1 MNSYE
6 RVIAVLE
13 GKKAEVDQIPCV
25 NTVSTATLEF
35 MQKEDAF
42 WPDAHK
48 DPEKMAKLGAA
59 AHKYCG
65 LDNITVPFDMTVEAE
80 VFGTPIDFRE
90 KAAKKGRYLWPGA
103 KRSVAETPESIYIPD
118 DIANTKRVAVISKAV
133 KILKEEYGGKA
144 AVNVFMVPPFTGL
157 SSYIVDTIKFMMAM
171 KADTP
176 LVHRFMETLTPPFI
190 EIANTYADA
199 GVDMITLHDMGA
211 PCDNISPAQFE
222 EFVFPYLKQI
232 IAGINV
238 PVVLNI
244 CGRTEPI
251 IGKMV
256 ECGANAIAVDEKDSI
271 ANVRSLAD
279 EVTPG
284 YPIIGNLPPKT
295 VIHQAPPEVIRD
307 KVKEVIEQG
316 VDMVAPG
323 CDFWIQTPSEK
334 IQAMVDATAEFG
346 KKQK

>member
-13 GKKAEVDQIPCV
+13 GKKDEVDQIPCV
-25 NTVSTATLEF
+25 NTVSTATVEF
-35 MQKEDAF
+35 MEKEDAY

-48 DPEKMAKLGAA
+48 DPEKMARLGAA

-65 LDNITVPFDMTVEAE
+65 LDNITIPFDMTVEAE

-90 KAAKKGRYLWPGA
+90 KAAKKGRYLWPGS
-103 KRSVAETPESIYIPD
+103 KRHVAESPEMIYIPD
-118 DIANTKRVAVISKAV
+118 DIANTKRVPVISKAI

-171 KADTP
+171 KSDP
-176 LVHRFMETLTPPFI
+176 DLVGRFMETLTPPFI
-190 EIANTYADA
+190 EIANAYVDA

-211 PCDNISPAQFE
+211 PCDNISQEQFVQ
-222 EFVFPYLKQI
+222 FVKPYLTKI
-232 IAGINV
+232 IAEIDV

-244 CGRTEPI
+244 CGKTEPI
-251 IGKMV
+251 IGDMV

-271 ANVRSLAD
+271 ANVRASAD
-279 EVTPG
+279 AVTPG
-284 YPIIGNLPPKT
+284 YPIIGNLAPKS
-295 VIHQAPPEVIRD
+295 VIHQAPIEVI
-307 KVKEVIEQG
+307 KEQVKAVIDQG
-316 VDMVAPG
+316 IDMVAPG

-334 IQAMVDATAEFG
+334 IKAMVDATAEFG
-346 KKQK
+346 KK